1 MIYFGMSMH
10 VCMHHSVLCRQPETP
25 KDSFED
31 AFKDFV
37 KRVLKSDAVQRIIVR
52 RSNVWEDSLKQFT
65 KLQGLSYN
73 KNIKVTFVGE
83 PAVDSG
89 GPRREYFT
97 LLIRAIATNNSL
109 FEGDTDRRFP
119 RVNVSALI

>member
-97 LLIRAIATNNSL
+97 LLIRAIATNNYL
-109 FEGDTDRRFP
+109 RVIPIGDC
-119 RVNVSALI
+119 LE